1 MLAVPLHMALMT
13 AGDFPFPAGAQPVQW
28 RDSSLGCAR
37 GGGMYMQV
45 ITPGYRILVQ
55 AGDDLLEYHSAEGQP
70 LARLCNPDVVQA
82 RDRQRSRDLLLAP
95 AAPTHSGPP
104 TR

>member
-1 MLAVPLHMALMT
+1 
-13 AGDFPFPAGAQPVQW
+13 
-28 RDSSLGCAR
+28 
-37 GGGMYMQV
+37 MQV

-95 AAPTHSGPP
+95 AAPTRSGPP